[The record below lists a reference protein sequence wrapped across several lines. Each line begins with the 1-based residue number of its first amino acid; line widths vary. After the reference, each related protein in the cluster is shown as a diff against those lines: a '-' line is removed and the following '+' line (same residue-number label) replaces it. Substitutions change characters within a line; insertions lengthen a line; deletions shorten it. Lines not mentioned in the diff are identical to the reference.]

1 MKKLITTFVNETS
14 GLITVPEI
22 KIFWGNVKG
31 EFPRGLQLRPG
42 ETRNIEIEDI
52 KNIFAPFLRVT
63 YLTSGEIKTVIRR
76 NWKEKVS
83 PLAGRDDVTEIVNF
97 TTKTQ
102 IFYDKESGEES
113 IRVPR
118 KMKIWIVGK
127 SGGRII
133 GNKRIEISEKKE
145 IINSKGK
152 KEIRTIFN
160 YIKRNNDKKEKTF

>member
-1 MKKLITTFVNETS
+1 MKLTTTFVNETS
-14 GLITVPEI
+14 QLVTVPEI

-31 EFPRGLQLRPG
+31 AFPRRLQLRPG

-63 YLTSGEIKTVIRR
+63 YLPSGEIKTVIRR

-83 PLAGRDDVTEIVNF
+83 PLVGRDDVTEIENF
-97 TTKTQ
+97 TSRTQ
-102 IFYDKESGEES
+102 LFYDREAAEES

-127 SGGRII
+127 PGGRIL
-133 GNKRIEISEKKE
+133 GNKRIEISEKEEIDSKGRKE
-145 IINSKGK
+145 IK
-152 KEIRTIFN
+152 TVFN
-160 YIKRNNDKKEKTF
+160 YIKRNDNKK